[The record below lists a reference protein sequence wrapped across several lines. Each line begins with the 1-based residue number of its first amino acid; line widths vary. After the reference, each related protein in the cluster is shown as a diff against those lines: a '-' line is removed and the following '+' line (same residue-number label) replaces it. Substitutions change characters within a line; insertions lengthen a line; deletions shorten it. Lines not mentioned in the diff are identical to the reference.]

1 MKQKRDDRIIIAVM
15 NHSKR
20 CFGAVNHLVVI
31 PWTTQT
37 WDAAGTDPVISKGI
51 QPRGLAS
58 GHLYQEDSTIKKSGD
73 LTLLP
78 EKEKTQG

>member
-20 CFGAVNHLVVI
+20 CFGAVNHRVVI

-37 WDAAGTDPVISKGI
+37 WDAAGTDPVISKGMSLDNSDI
-51 QPRGLAS
+51 KMLFKK
-58 GHLYQEDSTIKKSGD
+58 HLF
-73 LTLLP
+73 LF
-78 EKEKTQG
+78 